1 MGATLSGLCDHLGV
15 YMGHPSKLE
24 PFSKVYIPVG
34 LAALILYFVNVC
46 VVFQAWQSTALVLLN
61 VVAIVGP
68 AIAYKKFTGQDPPA
82 NYNDALKSFSTRAGL
97 ATHLATDT
105 SLCVLSGMSWMLM

>member
-34 LAALILYFVNVC
+34 LASLILYFANVC
-46 VVFQAWQSTALVLLN
+46 GVFQAWQSTALVLLN

-68 AIAYKKFTGQDPPA
+68 AIAYKKITGQDPPT
-82 NYNDALKSFSTRAGL
+82 NLNDALKSFSTWAGL
-97 ATHLATDT
+97 GAHLATDT
-105 SLCVLSGMSWMLM
+105 SVYILAG